1 MSSVF
6 RIGLFSKIGKT
17 TIKTL
22 RYYEKEGLLLPEYT
36 DRETGYRYY
45 TTSQLVKLHR
55 IQGFRQMG
63 LSISEILDLT
73 SGAEPKSIL
82 IKKKADLEEEIRIRE
97 AQCKR
102 LDTFLNKQLEDEYMN
117 YQAVLKE
124 IPSCIVY
131 SKRIRI
137 PDYDAMFTLIPAIG
151 AEVTKMNP
159 GIECAVPE
167 YCFNVYHDGEYREKD
182 IDMELCEAVTDFGIE
197 GNGITF
203 KRLPDTLVVS
213 VLHKGPYETI
223 ENAYAF
229 IYKWIEESSYEAV
242 DNPRESFIDGIWNK
256 DDKNDWLTEVQVPV
270 KAIKE

>member
-1 MSSVF
+1 MSKVF

-17 TIKTL
+17 TVKTL
-22 RYYEKEGLLLPEYT
+22 RYYEKEGLLLPESI
-36 DRETGYRYY
+36 DKETGYRYY
-45 TTSQLVKLHR
+45 TTSQLLKLHR
-55 IQGFRQMG
+55 IQSFRQMG
-63 LSISEILDLT
+63 LSISEIHDLVE
-73 SGAEPKSIL
+73 GAEPENI
-82 IKKKADLEEEIRIRE
+82 IRKKRANLEEEIRIRE
-97 AQCKR
+97 AQCIR
-102 LDTFLNKQLEDEYMN
+102 LETFLNKQLEDEYMN
-117 YQAVLKE
+117 YQAVIKE

-137 PDYDAMFTLIPAIG
+137 PDYNAMFEIIPAIG
-151 AEVTKMNP
+151 AEVTRMNP
-159 GIECAVPE
+159 GLECTVPE

-182 IDMELCEAVTDFGIE
+182 IDMELCESVTDFGIE

-223 ENAYAF
+223 GDAYAF
-229 IYKWIEESSYEAV
+229 VYKWIEDNSYEAV

-270 KAIKE
+270 KAI

>member
-1 MSSVF
+1 MF

-82 IKKKADLEEEIRIRE
+82 IKKKNDLEEEIRIRE

-229 IYKWIEESSYEAV
+229 IYKWIEESSYETV